1 MVFSETILRWYAENG
16 RDLPWRRTRD
26 PYAVWLSEI
35 ILQQTRVTQ
44 GWAYWER
51 FMDRFPTVDDL
62 AAAPED
68 EVMRLW
74 QGLGYY
80 SRARNLHTAAKQ
92 IVAMGGF
99 PDTLEGIRSLKGVG
113 DYTAAA
119 IGSIAFDLPAA
130 VVDGNVY
137 RVLARYFG
145 IATPVGTTEAKKEFT
160 ALANRLLPTDAP
172 AAFNQ
177 GMMDFG
183 ATCCT
188 PVNPACLTC
197 PLQPSCQAFRD
208 GRIDLLPVKKEAAK
222 PVERHL
228 TYVFVRVDGFVAIH
242 RRGSGDIWQGL
253 WEPWLTDEVPADA
266 RLLVEGFKHQLTHR
280 TLFADFYLW
289 EPSTRPALP
298 EGYRWIEEAELDR
311 YAKPR
316 LFELMLERLYS

>member
-1 MVFSETILRWYAENG
+1 MDFTETILHWYADNG

-289 EPSTRPALP
+289 EPSARPALP

-316 LFELMLERLYS
+316 LFELLLERLYS

>member
-1 MVFSETILRWYAENG
+1 MTFTESILRWYAENG

-35 ILQQTRVTQ
+35 ILQQTRVAQ
-44 GWAYWER
+44 GRAYWER
-51 FMDRFPTVDDL
+51 FMERFPTVEDL

-80 SRARNLHTAAKQ
+80 SRARNLHAAAKQ
-92 IVAMGGF
+92 IVALGGF
-99 PDTLEGIRSLKGVG
+99 PDTLEGIRALKGVG

-119 IGSIAFDLPAA
+119 IGSIAFGLPAA

-137 RVLARYFG
+137 RVLARHFG

-160 ALANRLLPTDAP
+160 ALATRLLPADAP

-183 ATCCT
+183 ATLCT
-188 PVNPACLTC
+188 PVNPACPDC
-197 PLQPSCQAFRD
+197 PLQASCQAFRT
-208 GRIDLLPVKKEAAK
+208 GRTDLLPVKQAPAK
-222 PVERHL
+222 PVVRHL
-228 TYVFVRVDGFVAIH
+228 SYVYVRCQGHTAIR
-242 RRGSGDIWQGL
+242 RRGPGDIWQGL
-253 WEPWLTDEVPADA
+253 WEPWLTDEVPAEA
-266 RLLVEGFKHQLTHR
+266 RLIVKDFKHQLTHR
-280 TLFADFYLW
+280 TLLADFYLW
-289 EPSTRPALP
+289 EPAGRPSLP
-298 EGYRWIEEAELDR
+298 DGYVWIEEAELDR

-316 LFELMLERLYS
+316 LFELILERL

>member
-1 MVFSETILRWYAENG
+1 MVFTETILRWYAENG

-35 ILQQTRVTQ
+35 ILQQTRVAQ
-44 GWAYWER
+44 GRAYWER
-51 FMDRFPTVDDL
+51 FLERFPTVETL
-62 AAAPED
+62 ASAPED
-68 EVMRLW
+68 EVLRLW

-80 SRARNLHTAAKQ
+80 SRARNLHAAAKQ
-92 IVAMGGF
+92 IVSMGGF
-99 PDTLEGIRSLKGVG
+99 PSTLEGIRSLKGVG

-119 IGSIAFDLPAA
+119 IGSIAFGLPAA

-145 IATPVGTTEAKKEFT
+145 IATPVGTTAAKKEFA
-160 ALANRLLPTDAP
+160 ALASRLLPEDAP

-197 PLQPSCQAFRD
+197 PLVHSCEAFRS
-208 GRIDLLPVKKEAAK
+208 GRVELLPVKKEASK
-222 PVERHL
+222 PVERRL
-228 TYVFVRVDGFVAIH
+228 TYVYVRFQGQTAIR
-242 RRGSGDIWQGL
+242 RRGPGDIWQGL
-253 WEPWLTDEVPADA
+253 WEP
-266 RLLVEGFKHQLTHR
+266 LLVDTVPEGAVLIVKDFKHQLTHR
-280 TLFADFYLW
+280 TIFADFYLW
-289 EPSTRPALP
+289 EPAERPAIP
-298 EGYRWIEEAELDR
+298 DGYAWMEEAELDR

-316 LFELMLERLYS
+316 LFELLLEKL

>member
-1 MVFSETILRWYAENG
+1 MTFSETILDWYALNG

-35 ILQQTRVTQ
+35 ILQQTRVAQ
-44 GWAYWER
+44 GRAYWER
-51 FMDRFPTVDDL
+51 FMERFPTVGDL

-68 EVMRLW
+68 EVLRLW

-92 IVAMGGF
+92 IVSMGGF
-99 PDTLEGIRSLKGVG
+99 PRTLEGIRSLKGVG

-119 IGSIAFDLPAA
+119 IGSIAFGIPAA
-130 VVDGNVY
+130 VVDGHVY

-145 IATPVGTTEAKKEFT
+145 IAIPVGTTEAKKEFT
-160 ALANRLLPTDAP
+160 ALANRLLPADAP

-208 GRIDLLPVKKEAAK
+208 GRVELLPVKKEASK
-222 PVERHL
+222 PVERRL
-228 TYVFVRVDGFVAIH
+228 SYIYVRVDGFVAIH
-242 RRGSGDIWQGL
+242 RRGPGDIWQGL
-253 WEPWLTDEVPADA
+253 WEPWLSDEVPVDA
-266 RLLVEGFKHQLTHR
+266 RLLVKGFKHQLTHR
-280 TLFADFYLW
+280 TLLADFYLW
-289 EPSTRPALP
+289 EPASRPSLP
-298 EGYRWIEEAELDR
+298 DGYIWIEEAELDR

-316 LFELMLERLYS
+316 LFELLLERL

>member
-1 MVFSETILRWYAENG
+1 MDFTETILHWYAENG

-35 ILQQTRVTQ
+35 ILQQTRVAQ
-44 GWAYWER
+44 GQAYWER

-62 AAAPED
+62 ASAPED
-68 EVMRLW
+68 DVMRLW

-119 IGSIAFDLPAA
+119 IGSIAFGLPAA

-160 ALANRLLPTDAP
+160 ALANRLLPADAP

-188 PVNPACLTC
+188 PANPACLTC
-197 PLQPSCQAFRD
+197 PLQPSCRAFRD
-208 GRIDLLPVKKEAAK
+208 GRTDLLPVKQALSK

-228 TYVFVRVDGFVAIH
+228 TYVYIRFQGQTAIH
-242 RRGSGDIWQGL
+242 RRGAGDIWQGL
-253 WEPWLTDEVPADA
+253 WEPWLTDEVPAEA
-266 RLLVEGFKHQLTHR
+266 RLLVKDFKHQLTHR
-280 TLFADFYLW
+280 TLFADFYLL
-289 EPSTRPALP
+289 EPSERPALP

>member
-1 MVFSETILRWYAENG
+1 MTFSETILRWYAENG
-16 RDLPWRRTRD
+16 RDLPWRRTRA
-26 PYAVWLSEI
+26 PYAIWLSEI
-35 ILQQTRVTQ
+35 ILQQTRVAQ
-44 GWAYWER
+44 GREYWER
-51 FMDRFPTVDDL
+51 FMEHFPTVDSL
-62 AAAPED
+62 ASAPED

-80 SRARNLHTAAKQ
+80 SRARNLHAAAKQ
-92 IVAMGGF
+92 IVALGGF

-119 IGSIAFDLPAA
+119 IGSIAFGLPAA

-137 RVLARYFG
+137 RVLARHFG

-160 ALANRLLPTDAP
+160 ALAERLLPADAP

-188 PVNPACLTC
+188 PVNPACMTC
-197 PLQPSCQAFRD
+197 PLQGSCLAFRT
-208 GRIDLLPVKKEAAK
+208 GRVELLPVKKEAAR

-228 TYVFVRVDGFVAIH
+228 TYVYIRVDGCVAIH
-242 RRGSGDIWQGL
+242 RRGPGDIWQGL

-266 RLLVEGFKHQLTHR
+266 HLIVKDFKHQLTHR
-280 TLFADFYLW
+280 TLLADFYVW
-289 EPSTRPALP
+289 EPDERPSLP
-298 EGYRWIEEAELDR
+298 DGYVWIEEAELDR

-316 LFELMLERLYS
+316 LFELLLEKV

>member
-1 MVFSETILRWYAENG
+1 MDFTQTILHWYAENG

-35 ILQQTRVTQ
+35 ILQQTRVAQ
-44 GWAYWER
+44 GLAYWER
-51 FMDRFPTVDDL
+51 FMEHFPTVDDL

-68 EVMRLW
+68 EVLRLW

-80 SRARNLHTAAKQ
+80 SRARNLHAAAKQ

-119 IGSIAFDLPAA
+119 IGSIAFGLPAA

-160 ALANRLLPTDAP
+160 ALANRLLPADAP

-188 PVNPACLTC
+188 PANPACLTC
-197 PLQPSCQAFRD
+197 PLQPSCVAFRD

-228 TYVFVRVDGFVAIH
+228 SYVYIRFQGQTAIH
-242 RRGSGDIWQGL
+242 RRGAGDIWQGL

-266 RLLVEGFKHQLTHR
+266 RLLVRGFKHQLTHR
-280 TLFADFYLW
+280 TLFADFYVW
-289 EPSTRPALP
+289 EPSARPALP

-316 LFELMLERLYS
+316 LFELLLERLYS

>member
-1 MVFSETILRWYAENG
+1 MTFTESILRWYAENG

-35 ILQQTRVTQ
+35 ILQQTRVAQ

-51 FMDRFPTVDDL
+51 FMERFPTVEDL

-80 SRARNLHTAAKQ
+80 SRARNLHAAAKQ
-92 IVAMGGF
+92 IVALGGF
-99 PDTLEGIRSLKGVG
+99 PDTLEGIRALKGVG

-119 IGSIAFDLPAA
+119 SGSIAFGLPAA

-137 RVLARYFG
+137 RVLARHFG
-145 IATPVGTTEAKKEFT
+145 IATPVGTTNAKKEFT
-160 ALANRLLPTDAP
+160 ALAERLLPTDAP

-183 ATCCT
+183 ATLCT
-188 PVNPACLTC
+188 PVNPACPDC
-197 PLQPSCQAFRD
+197 PLQASCQAFKT
-208 GRIDLLPVKKEAAK
+208 GRTDLLPVKQALAK
-222 PVERHL
+222 PVVRKL
-228 TYVFVRVDGFVAIH
+228 SYVYVRCQGHTAIR
-242 RRGSGDIWQGL
+242 RRGPGDIWQGL

-266 RLLVEGFKHQLTHR
+266 RLIVKGFKHQLTHR
-280 TLFADFYLW
+280 TLLADFYVW
-289 EPSTRPALP
+289 EPTGRPSLP
-298 EGYRWIEEAELDR
+298 DGYVWIEEAELDR

-316 LFELMLERLYS
+316 LFERLLEIR

>member
-1 MVFSETILRWYAENG
+1 MTFTESILRWYAENG

-35 ILQQTRVTQ
+35 ILQQTRVVQ
-44 GWAYWER
+44 GRAYWER
-51 FMDRFPTVDDL
+51 FMERFPTVEDL

-80 SRARNLHTAAKQ
+80 SRARNLHAAAKQ
-92 IVAMGGF
+92 IVALGAF
-99 PDTLEGIRSLKGVG
+99 PETLEGIRALKGVG

-119 IGSIAFDLPAA
+119 IGSIAFGLPAA

-137 RVLARYFG
+137 RVLARHFG
-145 IATPVGTTEAKKEFT
+145 IATPVGTTEAKKEFS
-160 ALANRLLPTDAP
+160 ALAQRLLPSDAP

-183 ATCCT
+183 ATLCT
-188 PVNPACLTC
+188 PLNPACPEC
-197 PLQPSCQAFRD
+197 PLQASCQAFRT
-208 GRIDLLPVKKEAAK
+208 GRTDLLPVKQALSK
-222 PVERHL
+222 PVVRHL
-228 TYVFVRVDGFVAIH
+228 SYVHVRCQGYTAIR
-242 RRGSGDIWQGL
+242 RRGPGDIWLGL

-266 RLLVEGFKHQLTHR
+266 RLIVKDFKHQLTHR
-280 TLFADFYLW
+280 TLLVDLYVW
-289 EPSTRPALP
+289 EPSDRPSLP
-298 EGYRWIEEAELDR
+298 DGYVWIKEAELDR

-316 LFELMLERLYS
+316 LFELFLEKL

>member
-1 MVFSETILRWYAENG
+1 MKFSETIIDWYAACG

-35 ILQQTRVTQ
+35 ILQQTRVAQ
-44 GWAYWER
+44 GRAYWER
-51 FMDRFPTVDDL
+51 FMEHFPTVDAL

-68 EVMRLW
+68 EVLRLW

-80 SRARNLHTAAKQ
+80 SRARNLHAAAKQ
-92 IVAMGGF
+92 IAAMGRF

-119 IGSIAFDLPAA
+119 IGSIAFGLPAA

-145 IATPVGTTEAKKEFT
+145 IATPVGTTAAKKEFSE
-160 ALANRLLPTDAP
+160 LAGRLLPEDEP

-197 PLQPSCQAFRD
+197 PLQPSCQAFRT
-208 GRIDLLPVKKEAAK
+208 GRTDLLPVKQGVAK

-228 TYVFVRVDGFVAIH
+228 TYVYVRFQGQTPIR
-242 RRGSGDIWQGL
+242 RRGPGDIWQGL
-253 WEPWLTDEVPADA
+253 WEPLALSTVPAEA
-266 RLLVEGFKHQLTHR
+266 RLVVQGFKHQLTHR
-280 TLFADFYLW
+280 TLFTDFYLW
-289 EPSTRPALP
+289 EPSERPALP
-298 EGYRWIEEAELDR
+298 DGYVWIEEAELDA

-316 LFELMLERLYS
+316 LFELLLEKL

>member
-1 MVFSETILRWYAENG
+1 MTFTETILDWYAVNG

-35 ILQQTRVTQ
+35 ILQQTRVVQ
-44 GWAYWER
+44 GLAYWEK
-51 FMDRFPTVDDL
+51 FMEHFPTVDAL

-68 EVMRLW
+68 EVLRLW

-80 SRARNLHTAAKQ
+80 SRARNLHAAAKQ
-92 IVAMGGF
+92 IVTIGRF
-99 PDTLEGIRSLKGVG
+99 PDTLEGIRALKGVG

-119 IGSIAFDLPAA
+119 IGSIAFGLPAA

-145 IATPVGTTEAKKEFT
+145 IATPVGSTAAKKEFS
-160 ALANRLLPTDAP
+160 ALAGRLLPADSP

-197 PLQPSCQAFRD
+197 PLQPSCQAFKT
-208 GRIDLLPVKKEAAK
+208 GRVELLPVKQAAAK

-228 TYVFVRVDGFVAIH
+228 TYVYVRFQGQTAIR
-242 RRGSGDIWQGL
+242 RRGPGDIWQGL
-253 WEPWLTDEVPADA
+253 WEPLTLPAVPDDA
-266 RLLVEGFKHQLTHR
+266 RLVVQGFKHQLTHR
-280 TLFADFYLW
+280 TLLTDFWLW
-289 EPSTRPALP
+289 EPSRRPVLP
-298 EGYRWIEEAELDR
+298 DGYLWIEEAELDA

-316 LFELMLERLYS
+316 LFELLLERL